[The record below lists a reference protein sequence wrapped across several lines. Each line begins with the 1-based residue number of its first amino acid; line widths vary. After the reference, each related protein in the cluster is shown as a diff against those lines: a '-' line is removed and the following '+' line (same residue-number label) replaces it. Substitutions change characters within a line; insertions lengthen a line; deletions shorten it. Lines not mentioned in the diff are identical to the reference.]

1 MKEGCPDRKERVNEC
16 TKINLKK
23 KGPVVKT
30 FVTAT
35 QGDIR
40 SVTGL
45 SVQQQNMKNE
55 KKHFEKHRKQLRFLL
70 NLAIVSDFVANSIQA
85 EQL

>member
-1 MKEGCPDRKERVNEC
+1 MRSALL
-16 TKINLKK
+16 T
-23 KGPVVKT
+23 VVKT

-55 KKHFEKHRKQLRFLL
+55 KHRKQLRFLL